1 MIAAPRISV
10 DERLAI
16 EDLYAAYVATLDGE
30 RYDEWPRFFFEACT
44 YRIVPRENWQKGL
57 PLATLA
63 FESRGMLEDRV
74 YAVRETIFH
83 EPYIMRHLVS
93 NFVVTAENNDYRVE
107 ANYIV
112 LRTKR
117 GTSEIFSVGRCFD
130 LIGHDDDGEL
140 RFKEKVAV
148 FDNELIPN
156 SLIYPI

>member
-10 DERLAI
+10 DERLAV
-16 EDLYAAYVATLDGE
+16 EELYAAYVATLDGE
-30 RYDEWPRFFFEACT
+30 RYGEWPNFFFEECT
-44 YRIVPRENWQKGL
+44 YRIVPLENWQKGL

-63 FESRGMLEDRV
+63 FESRGMLEDRI

-83 EPYIMRHLVS
+83 EPYVMRHIVS
-93 NFVVTAENNDYRVE
+93 NFVVTAEGSDYRVE

-117 GTSEIFSVGRCFD
+117 GTSEIFSTGRCYD
-130 LIGHDDDGEL
+130 VIAADGDGRL
-140 RFKEKVAV
+140 RFRERVAV
-148 FDNELIPN
+148 FDNELINN